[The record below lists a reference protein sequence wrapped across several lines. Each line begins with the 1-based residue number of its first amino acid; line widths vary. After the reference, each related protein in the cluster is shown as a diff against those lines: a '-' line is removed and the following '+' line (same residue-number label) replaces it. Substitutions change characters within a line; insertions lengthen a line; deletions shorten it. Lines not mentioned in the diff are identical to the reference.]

1 LGLVTS
7 LARPGDNATGINFF
21 VADIAAKRL
30 GLLHDLVPK
39 AGAPSVIYRS
49 LASTSMLMANI
60 TETLH

>member
-39 AGAPSVIYRS
+39 AGAPSG
-49 LASTSMLMANI
+49 LARGPLSFIAL
-60 TETLH
+60 